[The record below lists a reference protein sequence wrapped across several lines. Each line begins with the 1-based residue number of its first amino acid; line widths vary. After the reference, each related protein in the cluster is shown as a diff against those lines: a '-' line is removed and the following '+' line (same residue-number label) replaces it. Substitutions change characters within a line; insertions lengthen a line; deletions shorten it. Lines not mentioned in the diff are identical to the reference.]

1 MDIAINTHLVSHLC
15 VPGMH
20 PQPVVNHHHPPLRE
34 SESVHR
40 SALLFANVQ
49 EIKFSKT
56 APPRRNRDRRDVV
69 SVYEEMDGAIV
80 VDGV

>member
-1 MDIAINTHLVSHLC
+1 MDIAINTHLVSHLF

-20 PQPVVNHHHPPLRE
+20 PQPVVNHHPPLRE

-56 APPRRNRDRRDVV
+56 RNRDRRDVV